1 MRDLRR
7 QINVERFFNRKKPDI
22 VIIAAAVVGGVYA
35 NNTYPVK
42 FIYDN
47 LMIQTNLINCS
58 FKNKIKKLFFIGS
71 SCIYPV
77 KSSKIKEEDL
87 LNGKLEKTNEWYATA
102 KISGI
107 KLCQAY
113 NKEYK
118 TNYICLMPTN
128 LYGPNDKYT
137 GIDAHVIPALIEK
150 FHQKTKRV
158 TLKDI
163 LL

>member
-1 MRDLRR
+1 MPSKNFKVYVAGHKGMVGSSILNELKKNKNFKIITSPRSLDLRR

-87 LNGKLEKTNEWYATA
+87 LNGKL
-102 KISGI
+102 I
-107 KLCQAY
+107 
-113 NKEYK
+113 
-118 TNYICLMPTN
+118 
-128 LYGPNDKYT
+128 
-137 GIDAHVIPALIEK
+137 
-150 FHQKTKRV
+150 
-158 TLKDI
+158 
-163 LL
+163 